1 MGRDES
7 AAPTP
12 TRSGYPPSPYALLDP
27 RLAPS
32 GSSHQRSN
40 VQTFKRSDVP
50 DPSPRTFPFWISPL
64 PHLRKNLPF
73 LFIHL
78 RGTHSSTLF
87 FSSDSALLAK
97 NTRGGGRGSSGISK
111 EEL

>member
-12 TRSGYPPSPYALLDP
+12 TRSGYPPSPHALLDP

-32 GSSHQRSN
+32 GSSLQRSN

-50 DPSPRTFPFWISPL
+50 DSSPLPFPFWASPHASPTTIS
-64 PHLRKNLPF
+64 PF

-78 RGTHSSTLF
+78 RGAHFSTA
-87 FSSDSALLAK
+87 SALCAQ
-97 NTRGGGRGSSGISK
+97 NTRGGGP
-111 EEL
+111 LAD

>member
-7 AAPTP
+7 AAPAP
-12 TRSGYPPSPYALLDP
+12 TGSGYPPSPYALLDP

-32 GSSHQRSN
+32 GSSLQRSN

-50 DPSPRTFPFWISPL
+50 DSSPLPFPFWVSPHASPTKIS
-64 PHLRKNLPF
+64 PF

-78 RGTHSSTLF
+78 RGHHFPTPLF
-87 FSSDSALLAK
+87 P
-97 NTRGGGRGSSGISK
+97 NPCMQSGAAPITDRPAA
-111 EEL
+111 